1 MGAKYSNSFK
11 KYKSNSKRYTMG
23 QEITDFDKRMMQ
35 RCFKFAENGAGHVA
49 PNPMVGCV
57 ITHEDKIIGEGF
69 HRAYGKPHAE
79 VNAIHS
85 VKKIDLLKKATLYV
99 NLEPCAH
106 HGKTPPCSDLIAAHQ
121 IPRVVIS
128 NVDPYAKVAGKGIE
142 KLEAAG
148 TEVIHG
154 VKKAKGW
161 FLNSRFFTYHT
172 QKRPWIILKW
182 AESADGFLDIYRD
195 NTDDLRPT
203 WLTNQMAKHLVHRWR
218 AEEQSILV
226 GQNTALLDNPKLNT
240 REWHGSNPLRILID
254 PELKVPSGY
263 HILDKNQKTLV
274 FNWLKAE
281 KNNTIEY
288 IKIGQESSIIH
299 AVIEEL
305 FKRSIQSVIV
315 EGGAYVLQHFINA
328 NMWDETRRFI
338 GQIHLKDGIKAP
350 DFKEIPASK
359 TPMGNSILYKYF
371 RESDLLDRTVKA

>member
-1 MGAKYSNSFK
+1 MGK
-11 KYKSNSKRYTMG
+11 
-23 QEITDFDKRMMQ
+23 EITDFDKHMMQ
-35 RCFKFAENGAGHVA
+35 RCFKLAENGAGHVA

-57 ITHEDKIIGEGF
+57 ITYEDKIIGEGF

-85 VKKIDLLKKATLYV
+85 VKKIELLKKATLYV

-106 HGKTPPCSDLIAAHQ
+106 HGKTPPCSELIAAHQ

-154 VKKAKGW
+154 VEKAQGW
-161 FLNSRFFTYHT
+161 FLNRRFFTYHT

-195 NTDDLRPT
+195 NSDDLRPT
-203 WLTNQMAKHLVHRWR
+203 WLTNQMARHLVHRWR

-226 GQNTALLDNPKLNT
+226 GQNTALLDNPRLNT
-240 REWHGSNPLRILID
+240 REWSGNNPLRVLID
-254 PELKVPSGY
+254 PDLKVSPDY
-263 HILDKNQKTLV
+263 HILDTNQKTLV
-274 FNWLKAE
+274 FNWVKAE

-305 FKRSIQSVIV
+305 YNRSVQSVIV
-315 EGGAYVLQHFINA
+315 EGGAYVLQNFIDA
-328 NMWDETRRFI
+328 KMWDETRRFI
-338 GQIHLKDGIKAP
+338 GEIHLKDGINAP
-350 DFKEIPASK
+350 DFKEIPTSK

-371 RESDLLDRTVKA
+371 RESNLLDRTIKT